1 MPTFAR
7 LARHLLEHLKH
18 VGQLAQSSK
27 DGKSNRSH
35 LEALAAR
42 GDKLALKALQGPE
55 VPWAVEYL
63 LEWWY
68 ELGAGRA
75 GGAWGPSAMTWQD
88 VGAWARVTNTP
99 VTAMEAAMLLRMD
112 RVFLAAASP
121 PETRKANG

>member
-1 MPTFAR
+1 
-7 LARHLLEHLKH
+7 LLEHLKH